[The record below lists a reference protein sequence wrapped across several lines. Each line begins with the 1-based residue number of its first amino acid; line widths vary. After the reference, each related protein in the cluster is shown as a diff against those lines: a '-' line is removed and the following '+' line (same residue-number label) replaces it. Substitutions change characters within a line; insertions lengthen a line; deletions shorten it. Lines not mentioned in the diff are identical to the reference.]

1 MTLQVPPPTAA
12 LDKVG
17 PVRAVESVAVI
28 RLRRL
33 SLVAGVGAAVVWALT
48 RALPADG
55 EVVNHGGIRLLG
67 TIAAHALHP
76 AHGPEFLGVVAS
88 AAVTTVAL
96 ALLGT
101 MAALGLGLVGGIV
114 LADVTWGERLPWSV
128 RTGRWLLRAAF
139 VAVRSVHEL
148 VWALLFVSVLGF
160 DPLVAVLALALPF
173 AAQAAQVFGETF
185 DAVPPEPLRALRRA
199 GVRAPVAFAHAL
211 LPATASLML
220 SYGFY
225 RFECALRSAV
235 VLGVAGVGGLGFEMT
250 VSLQSRN
257 WDEVWTLVA
266 AVLLLSAAVELWS
279 VRVRADLAVV
289 TCSDWST
296 GRERPGR
303 DGRPAGLR
311 RSTTVSLLLLVPAT
325 GLAWWWVGLAP
336 SALVDERTRAA
347 TSRLVAD
354 LWPPAPPDG
363 DWLALATATLD
374 TLAMAVLAMVV
385 AVAVTL
391 LLGPWASRPRADRR
405 TATGWS
411 RRCLWAATR
420 LALLVLRSVPPTV
433 WAVVALFA
441 LFPGILPGA
450 LALGVYTGGVLG
462 RLAAE
467 AWETLDLAPRDALRQ
482 AGVPRMAAA
491 TVALGPASVHHL
503 LAYSTNRFEICVRD
517 TAIVGVVGAAGLG
530 RLLAEGF
537 ASVDYPVVA
546 AVLIASLVVS
556 LSVEMLGRAVR
567 RSLRA

>member
-1 MTLQVPPPTAA
+1 MP
-12 LDKVG
+12 G
-17 PVRAVESVAVI
+17 RAVESATVI
-28 RLRRL
+28 RLRRI
-33 SLVAGVGAAVVWALT
+33 SLVAALGVAVGWALL

-55 EVVNHGGIRLLG
+55 EVVNHGGLRLLG
-67 TIAAHALHP
+67 TIAAHVLYP
-76 AHGPEFLGVVAS
+76 AHDPEFLGVVAG
-88 AAVTTVAL
+88 AAATTVAF

-101 MAALGLGLVGGIV
+101 AAALGLGLLGGLV
-114 LADVTWGERLPWSV
+114 LADITWGERLPIPV
-128 RTGRWLLRAAF
+128 RVARWLLRGCF

-185 DAVPPEPLRALRRA
+185 DAVPPQPLQALRRS
-199 GVRAPVAFAHAL
+199 GVRAPVALAYAL
-211 LPATASLML
+211 LPATASLLL
-220 SYGFY
+220 SYAFY

-279 VRVRADLAVV
+279 IRVRADLAVV

-303 DGRPAGLR
+303 GGRPPGLR
-311 RSTTVSLLLLVPAT
+311 RSTVVSLALVVPAT
-325 GLAWWWVGLAP
+325 VVAWWWVGLGP
-336 SALVDERTRAA
+336 GALIEQRTRAA
-347 TSRLVAD
+347 TERLLAD

-363 DWLALATATLD
+363 DWLALADATLD

-385 AVAVTL
+385 AVALTL
-391 LLGPWASRPRADRR
+391 LLGPWASRPRSDRR
-405 TATGWS
+405 ARAGWG
-411 RRCLWAATR
+411 RRGAWAAAR

-441 LFPGILPGA
+441 LFPGVLPGA

-482 AGVPRMAAA
+482 AGVPRVAAA
-491 TVALGPASVHHL
+491 AVSLGPASVHHL
-503 LAYSTNRFEICVRD
+503 LAYSANRFEICVRD

-530 RLLAEGF
+530 RLLAEGL

-546 AVLIASLVVS
+546 AVLLASLAVS
-556 LSVEMLGRAVR
+556 LCVEVLGRAVR
-567 RSLRA
+567 RSLHA